1 MELEIRRKIQPLQE
15 KLHKLQDKSSSLQT
29 KINKILID
37 TLNGKTSGKEY
48 SVTKQFED
56 YRKEL
61 GKKRKKKFL
70 KFLTKLIH
78 IILKFKKLGQ
88 LVEVRQ
94 IS

>member
-1 MELEIRRKIQPLQE
+1 MIVIVMKNLDPIHKIWSQKYE
-15 KLHKLQDKSSSLQT
+15 ERYNHFKKKLHKLQDKSSSLQT

-61 GKKRKKKFL
+61 EKNGKRNF
-70 KFLTKLIH
+70 
-78 IILKFKKLGQ
+78 
-88 LVEVRQ
+88 
-94 IS
+94 

>member
-61 GKKRKKKFL
+61 EKNGKRNF
-70 KFLTKLIH
+70 
-78 IILKFKKLGQ
+78 
-88 LVEVRQ
+88 
-94 IS
+94 

>member
-37 TLNGKTSGKEY
+37 TLNGKISGKEY
-48 SVTKQFED
+48 SVAKQFED

-61 GKKRKKKFL
+61 EKTEKEIF
-70 KFLTKLIH
+70 
-78 IILKFKKLGQ
+78 
-88 LVEVRQ
+88 EVFDKINSYYSEIQKIR
-94 IS
+94 SAGRS